1 MPGAVA
7 RFVRGAEAGE
17 AELSVVVIDD
27 WQRRG
32 VASAL
37 LTRLVERARESGID
51 HFVALVLDQNS
62 EAVELAER
70 LSPAGVPRRRSA
82 SGNVELLIPLPS
94 PGADAELVAWGRAPR
109 RRERRAAREPVARHA
124 RRDQAPVRIT
134 DLSAR
139 I

>member
-1 MPGAVA
+1 MA
-7 RFVRGAEAGE
+7 RYVRGAEAGE

-51 HFVALVLDQNS
+51 HFVALVLDENS
-62 EAVELAER
+62 EAVELAEH

-82 SGNVELLIPLPS
+82 SGNVELLIPLPP
-94 PGADAELVAWGRAPR
+94 PGQMRSSSLGGALRAAASGALHANPWRVMRDAIR
-109 RRERRAAREPVARHA
+109 RR
-124 RRDQAPVRIT
+124 
-134 DLSAR
+134 SG
-139 I
+139 